1 MSVPIESIEARLER
15 QELPVKYEYCRLQN
29 ARVAYVE
36 HLRRTSA
43 KDNVT
48 DGTIDGDG
56 ATGNAVKPSDMSQKK
71 SRNALKRERAQA
83 RKQAGPKICVA
94 YAQGSCPRDSAC
106 KYSHDILAYM
116 QSKGPDYPGKC
127 PFAAAEGGC
136 PYGVMCR
143 WAGSHKNIHP
153 LVKEYL
159 EKKQKE
165 DVEKNAEKMEEDMEK
180 VRKEEEKI
188 EEEEEEQQP
197 RAEPPV
203 VTPAAIAAAAAAIRT
218 AASEQPEDSK
228 DAFYKMDG
236 TIPSQPLILEPTSIF
251 APTMNILD
259 NQIQNKIRKGEY
271 DFSTTDAVLA
281 KLGINNPAKNRYD
294 KAGKQ
299 GSEAEVEKMENP
311 IHGAD
316 ADADGDGNG
325 NGTAEPE
332 SNKRPRLDLEAEK
345 AVSAIHS
352 DADFLNSLEKKTE
365 PATVAAARTITTT
378 AAAPSVEPT
387 AEPASFYTE
396 TPFHRRERKKS
407 IDFRGKTFLAP
418 LTTVGNLPF
427 RRLCK
432 SLGADIT
439 CGEMALGTNLLQ
451 GQASEWAL
459 LKRHPEEDCF
469 GVQLCGGFGD
479 AMARCAQ
486 MVEENLQVDFVDVNF
501 GCPIDVVI
509 NKGAGSACLLR
520 PNRIKNIIQSMT
532 SILSC
537 PLTLKMRKGYT
548 DKQDIAHLLLPKVA
562 RWGAAAVTLHGRTRE
577 QRYSRLADWEY
588 IKTCADV
595 VKNLG
600 GTNVKTD
607 VNGNGVAE
615 EKVCGGY
622 DTINQEMQ
630 LIGNGDVMSFEDH
643 ERAIT
648 EAGVATTYVA
658 RGALMKPWVFTE
670 IKERRHWDISASERL
685 DLVKKFALNGIEH
698 WGSDTR
704 GIENTRRF
712 LLEWL
717 SFANRYVP
725 VGLIEVLP
733 QKTNQRPPAFV
744 GRNDLE
750 TLLSSPDPRDW
761 IYITEMVL
769 GPALDG
775 FRFTPK
781 HKGTSYA
788 SAGGG
793 GDPGG
798 GGGGRGG
805 GKMKN
810 HGNKE
815 QEF

>member
-1 MSVPIESIEARLER
+1 
-15 QELPVKYEYCRLQN
+15 
-29 ARVAYVE
+29 
-36 HLRRTSA
+36 
-43 KDNVT
+43 
-48 DGTIDGDG
+48 
-56 ATGNAVKPSDMSQKK
+56 
-71 SRNALKRERAQA
+71 
-83 RKQAGPKICVA
+83 
-94 YAQGSCPRDSAC
+94 
-106 KYSHDILAYM
+106 M

-127 PFAAAEGGC
+127 PFTASDQGC
-136 PYGVMCR
+136 PYGLMCR
-143 WAGSHKNIHP
+143 WAGSHLHTHP
-153 LVKEYL
+153 LAVEYL
-159 EKKQKE
+159 EKKKKKE
-165 DVEKNAEKMEEDMEK
+165 EGEKNIENMEGLEKD
-180 VRKEEEKI
+180 KEEENADRG
-188 EEEEEEQQP
+188 EEEEEQNG
-197 RAEPPV
+197 ATAIV
-203 VTPAAIAAAAAAIRT
+203 VGGGAGVATEGSRV
-218 AASEQPEDSK
+218 DF
-228 DAFYKMDG
+228 FYKMDG
-236 TIPSQPLILEPTSIF
+236 TIPSQPLILEPSSTF

-259 NQIQNKIRKGEY
+259 THIQNKIRKGEY
-271 DFSTTDAVLA
+271 NFSKTDAVLA

-294 KAGKQ
+294 KGGKSGKLQ
-299 GSEAEVEKMENP
+299 GRSEAENTVEKTLNP
-311 IHGAD
+311 KTTDSSAAD
-316 ADADGDGNG
+316 H
-325 NGTAEPE
+325 ERK
-332 SNKRPRLDLEAEK
+332 KRPRLDLEADNK
-345 AVSAIHS
+345 VVRPTLNS
-352 DADFLNSLEKKTE
+352 DADFLDSLEKKTE
-365 PATVAAARTITTT
+365 PATVTAEPSPPTIVVAA
-378 AAAPSVEPT
+378 T
-387 AEPASFYTE
+387 AEPAEPVSTFYSE
-396 TPFHRRERKKS
+396 TPLHPRERRKS

-439 CGEMALGTNLLQ
+439 CGEMSVATNLLQ

-459 LKRHPEEDCF
+459 LKKHPDEDCF

-520 PNRIKNIIQSMT
+520 PNRMKNIIQSMT

-537 PLTLKMRKGYT
+537 PLTLKMRKGFT

-577 QRYSRLADWEY
+577 QRYSRLADWDY
-588 IKTCADV
+588 IKTCADI
-595 VKNLG
+595 VKNLEDNNDLDNDGDG
-600 GTNVKTD
+600 GAEKEE
-607 VNGNGVAE
+607 E
-615 EKVCGGY
+615 EKGGGY
-622 DTINQEMQ
+622 TKTTTTTTRTSSSSSSTATQKMQ

-658 RGALMKPWVFTE
+658 RGALLKPWIFTE
-670 IKERRHWDISASERL
+670 IKESRHWDISASERL
-685 DLVKKFALNGIEH
+685 DLIKKYALHGLEH

-717 SFANRYVP
+717 SFAHRYVP

-769 GPALDG
+769 GTAPEG

-793 GDPGG
+793 GGGGGDERSDHGG
-798 GGGGRGG
+798 GGGDR
-805 GKMKN
+805 KKN
-810 HGNKE
+810 RNHENNE

>member
-1 MSVPIESIEARLER
+1 
-15 QELPVKYEYCRLQN
+15 
-29 ARVAYVE
+29 
-36 HLRRTSA
+36 
-43 KDNVT
+43 
-48 DGTIDGDG
+48 
-56 ATGNAVKPSDMSQKK
+56 
-71 SRNALKRERAQA
+71 
-83 RKQAGPKICVA
+83 
-94 YAQGSCPRDSAC
+94 
-106 KYSHDILAYM
+106 
-116 QSKGPDYPGKC
+116 
-127 PFAAAEGGC
+127 
-136 PYGVMCR
+136 MCR
-143 WAGSHKNIHP
+143 WARKHKIIHP
-153 LVKEYL
+153 ILKEYL
-159 EKKQKE
+159 EEERKKTVV
-165 DVEKNAEKMEEDMEK
+165 VEKIEVVGDIAKGEALKKE
-180 VRKEEEKI
+180 KEEEKND
-188 EEEEEEQQP
+188 EQQQQEQNGA
-197 RAEPPV
+197 AEITTAV
-203 VTPAAIAAAAAAIRT
+203 PAAD
-218 AASEQPEDSK
+218 SEQRQLDSSPPLPSSSSLI
-228 DAFYKMDG
+228 YKMDG
-236 TIPSQPLILEPTSIF
+236 TIPSQPLILQPSSTF
-251 APTMNILD
+251 APTTNILD

-271 DFSTTDAVLA
+271 DFKKTDAVLA
-281 KLGINNPAKNRYD
+281 KLGINNTAKNRD
-294 KAGKQ
+294 WKGGK
-299 GSEAEVEKMENP
+299 GDGKVGGKGRKEEAQEKTS
-311 IHGAD
+311 HGG
-316 ADADGDGNG
+316 DGDGNG
-325 NGTAEPE
+325 DDKERA
-332 SNKRPRLDLEAEK
+332 KRARLDPEVQQTATTNAPGVK
-345 AVSAIHS
+345 HAS
-352 DADFLNSLEKKTE
+352 DSDFLNSLDTKRE
-365 PATVAAARTITTT
+365 PSAMDIT
-378 AAAPSVEPT
+378 AAAPT
-387 AEPASFYTE
+387 ATAHMAIELPAANFYIE
-396 TPFHRRERKKS
+396 TPLHPRERKKS

-439 CGEMALGTNLLQ
+439 CGEMALATNLLQ

-459 LKRHPEEDCF
+459 LKKHPEEDCF

-509 NKGAGSACLLR
+509 NKSAGSACLLR
-520 PNRIKNIIQSMT
+520 PNRMKDIIQSMT
-532 SILSC
+532 SVLSC

-562 RWGAAAVTLHGRTRE
+562 GWGAAAVTLHGRTRE

-600 GTNVKTD
+600 DTEGNNNAKINGGGGGEINGATGVTTAPAPAAAA
-607 VNGNGVAE
+607 VNLSSASF
-615 EKVCGGY
+615 K
-622 DTINQEMQ
+622 MQ
-630 LIGNGDVMSFEDH
+630 LIGNGDVMSWEDH

-658 RGALMKPWVFTE
+658 RGALLKPWVFTE
-670 IKERRHWDISASERL
+670 IKERRHWDISATERL
-685 DLVKKFALNGIEH
+685 DLIKKFALNGIEH

-725 VGLIEVLP
+725 VGLLEVLP

-744 GRNDLE
+744 GRSDLE

-761 IYITEMVL
+761 IYLSEMVL
-769 GPALDG
+769 GPAPAG

-793 GDPGG
+793 A
-798 GGGGRGG
+798 
-805 GKMKN
+805 
-810 HGNKE
+810 GNDRNNDRSKE